1 LEQSVII
8 WRLPVAGHAAI
19 IELAL
24 EGEVRHL
31 ELGVIRRCSGGER
44 IMATLDDIVSAAAK
58 VFRTKGYHAAT
69 VRDIADEVG
78 ILKGSLYHHFDSKE
92 ELLYLVVKE
101 PIAQMFRTI
110 AEIAAAEGGAAEK
123 LTLAISAHLEAFD
136 RHYPHLF
143 VYLRERE
150 SVKRRFREMIGFFPK
165 EYERHWQQII
175 REGVE
180 SGELRPDLDIQV
192 ASYGLLG
199 MLNWLYKWYDPQ
211 GRLSVGEVA
220 EQFTSLALA
229 GLAVDKPHDARVG
242 RHAVQRSRRVI
253 ANP

>member
-1 LEQSVII
+1 
-8 WRLPVAGHAAI
+8 
-19 IELAL
+19 
-24 EGEVRHL
+24 
-31 ELGVIRRCSGGER
+31 
-44 IMATLDDIVSAAAK
+44 MATLDDIVSAAAK

-123 LTLAISAHLEAFD
+123 LRRGISPPLGAVD

-143 VYLRERE
+143 FYLCERE
-150 SVKRRFREMIGFFPK
+150 SVKRRFREMIGYSPK

-180 SGELRPDLDIQV
+180 SGEFRPDLDIQV

-199 MLNWLYKWYDPQ
+199 MLNWLYKWYDREGP
-211 GRLSVGEVA
+211 LSVQEVA
-220 EQFTSLALA
+220 EEFTSLAFA
-229 GLAVDKPHDARVG
+229 GLAADKPRPVRGAGRAMPKAIVPNRVTDAARG
-242 RHAVQRSRRVI
+242 
-253 ANP
+253 